1 MKVRQILDEQLKQRQ
16 EAKKSELVAKQ
27 ELASWVREVDKK
39 DLELEREKKIA
50 IKTKVVEAKQMRDK
64 MLHEAIAKK
73 NQEDINSRTIEHQRC
88 QVLLQEIEEEK
99 KV

>member
-1 MKVRQILDEQLKQRQ
+1 
-16 EAKKSELVAKQ
+16 VAKQ
-27 ELASWVREVDKK
+27 ELASWVREVDRK

-88 QVLLQEIEEEK
+88 
-99 KV
+99 